1 MNKNANNIDERQ
13 AKGLSILS
21 GTLLPFA
28 RNLLGKKGFIEVDII
43 TKWADIVGKELA
55 GYSFPQKISFKKGC
69 KNDGTLYLCVTTGA
83 FALEIQHREKYILDK
98 INTYFGYNAVSG
110 IKIIQ
115 NQQAAATNPDLVN
128 EYEKPYAYKL
138 NKEEEEDTG
147 VWGLIFLR
155 CPSNRIKLHLSP
167 FPPTSHTHSP
177 FYSRCF

>member
-1 MNKNANNIDERQ
+1 MNKNANNINERQ
-13 AKGLSILS
+13 AKDLSILS

-138 NKEEEEDTG
+138 NKEEEKYIENLAEPIDN
-147 VWGLIFLR
+147 
-155 CPSNRIKLHLSP
+155 PKLKAIIAKLGKSV
-167 FPPTSHTHSP
+167 FNKNKNKK
-177 FYSRCF
+177 

>member
-69 KNDGTLYLCVTTGA
+69 KN
-83 FALEIQHREKYILDK
+83 
-98 INTYFGYNAVSG
+98 YFGYNAVSG

-138 NKEEEEDTG
+138 NKEEEKYIENLAEPIDN
-147 VWGLIFLR
+147 
-155 CPSNRIKLHLSP
+155 PKLKAIIAKLGKSV
-167 FPPTSHTHSP
+167 FNKNKNKK
-177 FYSRCF
+177 